1 MRDWRVYY
9 FRFGEMRLGNNEN
22 NMIVDNGDISGGARG
37 LNG

>member
-1 MRDWRVYY
+1 MRDWRVCY

-22 NMIVDNGDISGGARG
+22 NVIVDNGDISGGARG